1 MKYLQQTWHFLA
13 FLCVYLLFVSYA
25 LAFPSDTAWTLLLFS
40 TLVVLLEV
48 FSLIGSL
55 QNLEFKA
62 SHYLLAHV
70 DEIVPVE
77 ITMNKQ
83 PKKLLWLMVCKV
95 SSPQYLE
102 DFTYSFYYGQKK
114 SLQITWQPYTRG
126 IVQKQTMHITA
137 SDLFSWLKKEST
149 NSFTVHWLVLPA
161 VHPLGKVAAN
171 FFQKQLILNKQNFGE
186 PSFKIKKFRPYQSGD
201 RLNQIDWKLSS
212 KQQELVLREYE
223 QEQPIET
230 IFLFY
235 GKNSAS
241 FEAMLSLFYSFW
253 QEFQKDK
260 SRFVLLG
267 EQGASSTNLTQED
280 FSTIQPLNEE
290 VELPDFGKKQIIHF
304 IPEMNQQAEVFSASR
319 WVQVYDYQQLLQQLK
334 E

>member
-1 MKYLQQTWHFLA
+1 M
-13 FLCVYLLFVSYA
+13 
-25 LAFPSDTAWTLLLFS
+25 
-40 TLVVLLEV
+40 
-48 FSLIGSL
+48 
-55 QNLEFKA
+55 
-62 SHYLLAHV
+62 
-70 DEIVPVE
+70 
-77 ITMNKQ
+77 
-83 PKKLLWLMVCKV
+83 
-95 SSPQYLE
+95 
-102 DFTYSFYYGQKK
+102 
-114 SLQITWQPYTRG
+114 
-126 IVQKQTMHITA
+126 
-137 SDLFSWLKKEST
+137 
-149 NSFTVHWLVLPA
+149 
-161 VHPLGKVAAN
+161 
-171 FFQKQLILNKQNFGE
+171 
-186 PSFKIKKFRPYQSGD
+186 KKFRPYQPGD
-201 RLNQIDWKLSS
+201 RLSQIDWKLSS

-260 SRFVLLG
+260 ARFVLLG